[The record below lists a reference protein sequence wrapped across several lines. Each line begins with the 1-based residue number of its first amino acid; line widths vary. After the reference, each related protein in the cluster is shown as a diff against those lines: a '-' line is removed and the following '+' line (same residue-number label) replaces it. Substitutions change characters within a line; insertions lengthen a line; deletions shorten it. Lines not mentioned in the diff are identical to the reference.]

1 MDGYEI
7 KRNQNRAVTSKSDEE
22 IRCLSLCFLE
32 EDGVGSELR
41 ENTIKIQN
49 FELELD
55 PDVPTT
61 DNNLVR
67 EFICGNDAAFTQLV
81 TRYKDAL
88 TNYLNMMVG
97 DYDIAVDLCQETYLR
112 VYRNIRRYS
121 NLYQFS
127 TWIYRIATN
136 LAIDE
141 MRYRK
146 RRGRVFYR
154 NVWGTR
160 QSAGKEGPEFEI
172 REVRRGPRDEILRKE
187 SSRILSD
194 AIRSL
199 PEKYRTTFIMKEVQK
214 LPYDA
219 IAKVLNCSAGTIKS
233 RLHRARELLQRKL
246 EHYV

>member
-1 MDGYEI
+1 MSAELGEGAI
-7 KRNQNRAVTSKSDEE
+7 KAQGLD
-22 IRCLSLCFLE
+22 IGLE
-32 EDGVGSELR
+32 GDASV
-41 ENTIKIQN
+41 
-49 FELELD
+49 
-55 PDVPTT
+55 T
-61 DNNLVR
+61 DNFLVK
-67 EFICGNDAAFTQLV
+67 EFVSGNDAAFAQLV

-88 TNYLNMMVG
+88 TNYLNVMVG
-97 DYDIAVDLCQETYLR
+97 DYEVAVDLCQETFLR
-112 VYRNIRRYS
+112 VYKNIGRYS

-154 NVWGTR
+154 NVWGQRKSPDGEKLELELTD
-160 QSAGKEGPEFEI
+160 I
-172 REVRRGPRDEILRKE
+172 RRNPRDEILRKE
-187 SSRILSD
+187 SGRVLGD

-199 PEKYRTTFIMKEVQK
+199 PEKYRTAFIMKEVQE
-214 LPYDA
+214 LPYQT
-219 IAKVLNCSAGTIKS
+219 IAKILGCSEGTIKS

>member
-1 MDGYEI
+1 L
-7 KRNQNRAVTSKSDEE
+7 T
-22 IRCLSLCFLE
+22 
-32 EDGVGSELR
+32 SELSEESIGLR
-41 ENTIKIQN
+41 S
-49 FELELD
+49 FELGISED
-55 PDVPTT
+55 APAT
-61 DNNLVR
+61 DNRLVT
-67 EFICGNDAAFTQLV
+67 EFISGNDEAFTQLV
-81 TRYKDAL
+81 TRYKDSI

-97 DYDIAVDLCQETYLR
+97 DYDIAVDLSQETFLR
-112 VYRNIRRYS
+112 VYRSINRYS

-146 RRGRVFYR
+146 RRGQVFYKNILGSR
-154 NVWGTR
+154 P
-160 QSAGKEGPEFEI
+160 SAAKDGYEFEI
-172 REVRRGPRDEILRKE
+172 TDVRRNPRDEILRKE
-187 SSRILSD
+187 SSQILGD

-199 PEKYRTTFIMKEVQK
+199 PKKYRTAFIMKEVQE
-214 LPYDA
+214 LPYET